1 MAKYEDFKKSQE
13 SRLLLTTALQTTTF
27 SYWDT
32 VPSLYILRLNKYLK
46 ISNSWIGFGSNSMIA
61 NYSIRSEILNISHST
76 KQDTCQMRP
85 EVAELLLSESE
96 NPEWCVH
103 VFVSLCVG
111 VSVCVCTCVCL
122 SVCLSVSLV
131 RWWWRWLFWRRWF
144 VLSTWRN
151 PSSSRGKAW
160 TGAAYEGLW
169 GSAGITCFVNIS
181 IGFC

>member
-111 VSVCVCTCVCL
+111 VSVCVCVRAYVCL
-122 SVCLSVSLV
+122 SVCRCHWLDDGEDDYFEDGDLYCRLEEIRVHLEEKLGLELLMKAYEAVQVSLV
-131 RWWWRWLFWRRWF
+131 L
-144 VLSTWRN
+144 
-151 PSSSRGKAW
+151 
-160 TGAAYEGLW
+160 
-169 GSAGITCFVNIS
+169 
-181 IGFC
+181 